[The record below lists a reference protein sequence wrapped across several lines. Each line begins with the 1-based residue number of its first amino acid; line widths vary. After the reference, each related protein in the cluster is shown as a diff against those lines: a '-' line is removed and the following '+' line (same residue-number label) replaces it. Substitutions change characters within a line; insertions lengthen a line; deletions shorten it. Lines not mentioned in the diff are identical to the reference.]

1 MLQCGPDH
9 MHHYCICQP
18 VLLYDWRW
26 VRRGGEIFLFVVGNS
41 QQSAQHRR
49 RLPTWVWPTGKDLIR
64 TNEKAS
70 LEVKRKKICKR
81 LSFSFS
87 HSLSLSLSLSLW
99 HSAEIWRL
107 GCFYWSSRTKRRA
120 RKSKHSLND
129 LRDNAATRISLSS
142 IITSSTRARSIR
154 TSACPP
160 IRTFSLFRVFH
171 KQDNPFLS
179 DRWSSNLLPSSY
191 AKATYLWEISSG
203 SKQEIGGSKLNKGRI
218 RREIVEGCFCPL
230 ALTPT
235 SLWVIALSRTN
246 WTVWSIVA

>member
-87 HSLSLSLSLSLW
+87 HSLSLSLSLW

-120 RKSKHSLND
+120 RKRERESQTN
-129 LRDNAATRISLSS
+129 
-142 IITSSTRARSIR
+142 RSQVFVSRMTI
-154 TSACPP
+154 TSACADDQ
-160 IRTFSLFRVFH
+160 LVC
-171 KQDNPFLS
+171 LS
-179 DRWSSNLLPSSY
+179 VSS
-191 AKATYLWEISSG
+191 
-203 SKQEIGGSKLNKGRI
+203 
-218 RREIVEGCFCPL
+218 
-230 ALTPT
+230 
-235 SLWVIALSRTN
+235 
-246 WTVWSIVA
+246 